1 METCKA
7 LHEYSWLVN
16 EIRQSPSSNLETA
29 IDKVIEKMPRDF
41 VIRNFIMGH
50 RAEVKGMFLTEWDQ
64 EEALAQE
71 RIEGREEGREEGRKE
86 GREEGLEEGREE
98 GKQFAKRS
106 IYERLVADGMPAQK
120 ASIITGW
127 NMNSTVFG
135 E

>member
-1 METCKA
+1 M
-7 LHEYSWLVN
+7 N
-16 EIRQSPSSNLETA
+16 IRGLSTKYDTSGNLETA
-29 IDKVIEKMPRDF
+29 IDKAIEKMPRDF

-71 RIEGREEGREEGRKE
+71 RIEGREEGRKE
-86 GREEGLEEGREE
+86 GPEEGREK

-127 NMNSTVFG
+127 DINNTVLG

>member
-1 METCKA
+1 
-7 LHEYSWLVN
+7 
-16 EIRQSPSSNLETA
+16 
-29 IDKVIEKMPRDF
+29 
-41 VIRNFIMGH
+41 
-50 RAEVKGMFLTEWDQ
+50 MFLTEWDQ

-71 RIEGREEGREEGRKE
+71 RIEGR
-86 GREEGLEEGREE
+86 EEGREE

-127 NMNSTVFG
+127 NINNTVLG

>member
-1 METCKA
+1 
-7 LHEYSWLVN
+7 
-16 EIRQSPSSNLETA
+16 
-29 IDKVIEKMPRDF
+29 
-41 VIRNFIMGH
+41 
-50 RAEVKGMFLTEWDQ
+50 MFLTEWDQ

-127 NMNSTVFG
+127 NMNNTVLV